1 MNPDHSAIQTD
12 LAPSATDEH
21 DSGASD
27 GHVAVAHDAD
37 LTIGRRLGD
46 LRREHR
52 YSIRRLAERAGVSAS
67 LISDVERGKVEP
79 SISTLKRLSD
89 ALGTTLTYFFSE
101 PAEQTGRVVRATER
115 VVLNKHN
122 TQAELRGSMATG
134 GIRFE
139 LASPAETETIEAIY
153 GRYDVGAS
161 MGDEP
166 VTHEG
171 EEWGMVLR
179 GRLKVWV
186 GDEIH
191 FLDPGDSIW
200 FPSTTPHRM
209 ENVADEPTEY
219 IWIDTPKTF

>member
-1 MNPDHSAIQTD
+1 MDLNHTASEPALPRPPAAEHGRSA
-12 LAPSATDEH
+12 APETERA
-21 DSGASD
+21 
-27 GHVAVAHDAD
+27 AVS
-37 LTIGRRLGD
+37 IGRRLGD

-52 YSIRRLAERAGVSAS
+52 YSIRRLAERAGVSPS

-101 PAEQTGRVVRATER
+101 PAAQTGRVVRATER
-115 VVLNKHN
+115 MILNKLEASP
-122 TQAELRGSMATG
+122 AELRGSMATG

-139 LASPAETETIEAIY
+139 LASPAETERIEAIY

-219 IWIDTPKTF
+219 IWIDTPKSF

>member
-1 MNPDHSAIQTD
+1 MAKTRSVAAGNDDKSKKSGSKCGANGGATPDRKIGVR
-12 LAPSATDEH
+12 LAE
-21 DSGASD
+21 
-27 GHVAVAHDAD
+27 
-37 LTIGRRLGD
+37 
-46 LRREHR
+46 LRKEHR
-52 YSIRRLAERAGVSAS
+52 YSIRKLAERAGVSAS

-101 PAEQTGRVVRATER
+101 PAVQNGRVVRAGER
-115 VVLNKHN
+115 VVLRGSKDADN
-122 TQAELRGSMATG
+122 ELRSAIETS

-139 LASPAETETIEAIY
+139 LASPDQAEAIEAIF
-153 GRYDVGAS
+153 GRYEVGAS
-161 MGDEP
+161 LGDEP
-166 VTHEG
+166 LVHAG
-171 EEWGMVLR
+171 EEWGMVLK

-191 FLDPGDSIW
+191 FLDPGDAIW

-219 IWIDTPKTF
+219 IWVDTPKTF